1 MLSAD
6 GGGADSRPTPLTDE
20 EALRRVNPVM
30 AATLY
35 DSESMIK
42 FKGRIDQLITD
53 LNGSPAGPKKVGAEP
68 LGRGQFGGGGGAWA
82 EAAGLSTAYETV
94 IDQLQQLSK
103 LLADSLEGMGIAVVA
118 SKDGFE
124 GLDDDIRRRMRAIHA
139 SAEKYYDPQR
149 DPSAKEKAAGQDAK
163 KLAEGDGSTAGTGG
177 YE

>member
-6 GGGADSRPTPLTDE
+6 GGGAGPTPLTDE

-30 AATLY
+30 ASALY
-35 DSESMIK
+35 DPESMVK
-42 FKGRIDQLITD
+42 FKARIDQLIIN
-53 LNGSPAGPKKVGAEP
+53 LNGSPAGSKKVGAEP

-94 IDQLQQLSK
+94 IDQLKQLSK

-139 SAEKYYDPQR
+139 SAEKHYDPRR
-149 DPSAKEKAAGQDAK
+149 DPTAQDPGSGKEGKDPK
-163 KLAEGDGSTAGTGG
+163 PESSETSAEGIR
-177 YE
+177 